1 MEISDINV
9 ESVEDGSWMTYDVE
23 SLKDS
28 HVIHPEE
35 CIQVL
40 RVIDFEMES

>member
-9 ESVEDGSWMTYDVE
+9 ESVESQTCDVE

-28 HVIHPEE
+28 HVIHPKE

-40 RVIDFEMES
+40 KVIGFEMES